1 MKEVAKMSTQINPLT
16 NNTAKPV
23 VAGIFNILVGAGCL
37 LGVLGIIIAALV
49 VMPFS
54 LDIPFNLGLL
64 FVLVA
69 IPLAAL
75 GVISVIGGIYDLRRK
90 MWGWA
95 LAGSI
100 TTAIASNA
108 LGIAAI
114 VLTALSKNEFAG
126 R

>member
-1 MKEVAKMSTQINPLT
+1 MSTQISPVINK
-16 NNTAKPV
+16 TAKPV
-23 VAGIFNILVGAGCL
+23 VAGVFNIIVGAGCL

-49 VMPFS
+49 VAPFS
-54 LDIPFNLGLL
+54 LDIPFNMGFM
-64 FVLVA
+64 FVLIA

-75 GVISVIGGIYDLRRK
+75 GVISIIGGIYDLQRK

-108 LGIAAI
+108 LGIVAI
-114 VLTALSKNEFAG
+114 VLTALSKNEFASN
-126 R
+126 